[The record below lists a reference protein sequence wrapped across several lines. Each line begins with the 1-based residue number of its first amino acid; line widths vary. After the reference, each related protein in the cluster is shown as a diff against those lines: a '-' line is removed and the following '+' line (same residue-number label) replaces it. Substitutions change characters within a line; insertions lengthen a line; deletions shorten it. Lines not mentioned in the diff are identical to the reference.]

1 MIMASP
7 VNDASPVNAVSP
19 VNAAIPVGGPV
30 RWACWMRPANVGNG
44 VDQGERIGVDEMLG
58 CGGLSR
64 SLRR

>member
-44 VDQGERIGVDEMLG
+44 VDQGVAGWINASWIAE
-58 CGGLSR
+58 
-64 SLRR
+64 